1 MKKFRRSVEVLASGY
16 AWLEAHAYCP
26 SRATTLAARDYA
38 VSGEDNWLHYRV
50 EELQAMRYSQ
60 MKAWR
65 LANAPCIVVDVR
77 HNLLL
82 DDLVYK
88 ETRELEVTHVMGT
101 PIPIA
106 KWRKL

>member
-1 MKKFRRSVEVLASGY
+1 MEKERSKFMAIRYL
-16 AWLEAHAYCP
+16 WLGGHAYSP
-26 SRATTLAARDYA
+26 YRATTLASKSFK
-38 VSGEDNWLHYRV
+38 VSGKNCWLQYRV
-50 EELQAMRYSQ
+50 EELQAMRDSQ

-77 HNLLL
+77 HNLVL